1 MRKALILLLLAGLS
15 GCETWHDTFS
25 SREKNRCVLEYA
37 AMKIA
42 NDEAANSS
50 GIEKIPHLQVV
61 QIQTQLLIRDRCCR
75 WSDTCLSA
83 IFSD

>member
-1 MRKALILLLLAGLS
+1 MRKAFILLLLVGLT

-25 SREKNRCVLEYA
+25 SREKSRCLDSFA
-37 AMKIA
+37 AIKMA
-42 NDEAANSS
+42 NNEAAKSS
-50 GIEKIPHLQVV
+50 GIEKIPYLQVM

-75 WSDTCLSA
+75 WSDTCLEA